1 LALGDGDAAGLGLF
15 TGALTVALGEG
26 EPDSEGLA
34 VFGEVELS
42 TGSVAQ
48 PTANTI
54 ENVARSNIAVR
65 LIMCMFGL
73 LIDFLPRSSKIEK
86 RDDNCPAADW

>member
-1 LALGDGDAAGLGLF
+1 MAFGDGDADGELAAGLGLF

-26 EPDSEGLA
+26 EVDSEGVA

-42 TGSVAQ
+42 TASVAH

-54 ENVARSNIAVR
+54 ENVVRSNIAVR
-65 LIMCMFGL
+65 LIM
-73 LIDFLPRSSKIEK
+73 
-86 RDDNCPAADW
+86 